1 MMNKDRLQHYGVSDG
16 KRDGMRWV
24 GIVSIL
30 LVVVAWLALD
40 DITTNNATTFIVEY
54 SLLVICGAWFAAVAI
69 WLLARRWV
77 MAGIVSLAALSLAVV
92 AFRPLPHHYA
102 PASPV
107 NYLGLFSLAWF
118 LGLSV
123 WMAARRAGAVKTS
136 G

>member
-1 MMNKDRLQHYGVSDG
+1 MRGRGAVS
-16 KRDGMRWV
+16 
-24 GIVSIL
+24 
-30 LVVVAWLALD
+30 LVVLVFSWLALD
-40 DITTNNATTFIVEY
+40 DITTDNATTFIVEY

-69 WLLARRWV
+69 WLLARRRV